1 MTDKP
6 AKSKWNPFK
15 AARQGQKAEKD
26 APQKPSPEETPAK
39 APPVPAQPAA
49 PPVEEFQLPQP
60 KSRATDD
67 QARLSALYA
76 VSRVLGTSLNLDEVL
91 TQVIDAVVGLTGA
104 ERGLL
109 VFTEAGPEE
118 WTLRVARNF
127 DEDKLSTWDKEIS
140 RTIINTAIETRKGVV
155 TADAQSDSRF
165 AMQASVIFNVLRSTM
180 CTPLLA
186 RGRVIGAIYVDSRIQ
201 KGIFDDED
209 LEMLDTFAT
218 QAAFAIDNARIYTR
232 TIQKVQQLT
241 IELDETRKAR
251 QVAEITETEYFKKL
265 RDRAQA
271 MRESTK
277 DKPSEP

>member
-6 AKSKWNPFK
+6 TKSRWNPFK
-15 AARQGQKAEKD
+15 SVRQGQKDEKD
-26 APQKPSPEETPAK
+26 TPQKPTPAETPAK
-39 APPVPAQPAA
+39 AQPATPPPPELQLSDLAKPA
-49 PPVEEFQLPQP
+49 PHA
-60 KSRATDD
+60 KDD

-76 VSRVLGTSLNLDEVL
+76 VTRVLGTSLELDEVL

-109 VFTEAGPEE
+109 VFTESETDE

-127 DEDKLSTWDKEIS
+127 DEDKLSTWDKEIR
-140 RTIINTAIETRKGVV
+140 RTIINTAIETKKGVV
-155 TADAQSDSRF
+155 TADAQSDVRF
-165 AMQASVIFNVLRSTM
+165 ASQASVIFNVLRSTM

-201 KGIFDDED
+201 KGIFDEED

-232 TIQKVQQLT
+232 TVQKMQQLT

-251 QVAEITETEYFKKL
+251 QVAEITETDYFKKL
-265 RDRAQA
+265 RERAQA
-271 MRESTK
+271 MRDAAK